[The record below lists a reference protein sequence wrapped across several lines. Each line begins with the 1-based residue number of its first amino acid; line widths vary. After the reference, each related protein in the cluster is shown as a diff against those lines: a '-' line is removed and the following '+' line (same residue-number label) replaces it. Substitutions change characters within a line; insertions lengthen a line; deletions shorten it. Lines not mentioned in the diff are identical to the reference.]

1 MNPINTTPFS
11 MNPITTH
18 RDTAYTYLM
27 RFGVPSVGIMYHLGP
42 NPNTNNPSPVYL
54 LFLASLV
61 CHVVVDTFGD
71 PSLPITKIVFHF
83 TGLVGC
89 EALLWILVPV
99 FWKCRKHLHLSQFS
113 NFQAIL
119 CNLFFSYGWN
129 DSFWWSL
136 CTPKCYAMSL
146 CISYAPKIL
155 TWIVTIFGFSIMHH
169 VKIAPRVQQ
178 SSSNIM
184 HLFFLYPWCYAMSLY
199 ISYAPKLLTHIVTTF
214 GFSMMHH
221 VKIAPSIWFVFN
233 FLRLFYMH

>member
-1 MNPINTTPFS
+1 

-27 RFGVPSVGIMYHLGP
+27 RFGLPSVGIMYHLGP

-99 FWKCRKHLHLSQFS
+99 FWKWFV
-113 NFQAIL
+113 I
-119 CNLFFSYGWN
+119 NLF
-129 DSFWWSL
+129 L
-136 CTPKCYAMSL
+136 LLVISL
-146 CISYAPKIL
+146 CI
-155 TWIVTIFGFSIMHH
+155 
-169 VKIAPRVQQ
+169 
-178 SSSNIM
+178 
-184 HLFFLYPWCYAMSLY
+184 
-199 ISYAPKLLTHIVTTF
+199 
-214 GFSMMHH
+214 
-221 VKIAPSIWFVFN
+221 FN
-233 FLRLFYMH
+233 FIDYITKLVLPAQPTIPIAHPPNPESQQEASASQP